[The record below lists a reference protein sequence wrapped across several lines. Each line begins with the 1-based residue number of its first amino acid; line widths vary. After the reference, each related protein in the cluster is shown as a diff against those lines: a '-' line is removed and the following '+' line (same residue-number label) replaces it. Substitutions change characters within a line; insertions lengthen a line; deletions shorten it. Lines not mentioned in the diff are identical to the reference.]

1 MAGPP
6 ESMRNLPAGALVP
19 ATEEDRRELE
29 AALAETGGVT
39 LTREELRIWAET
51 GECPASLR

>member
-1 MAGPP
+1 MARPP
-6 ESMRNLPAGALVP
+6 ESTRNLPAGALVP

-29 AALAETGGVT
+29 LALAETGGVE
-39 LTREELRIWAET
+39 LSPEELRIWAET